1 MRVETGIDL
10 VEVARMEKSLASPRF
25 WQRGF
30 SPREREEI
38 GARPNRAQSAAAVF
52 AAKEVCAKAM
62 GTGFRGIR
70 LVEIE
75 LLHDG
80 SGKPELHLSGAA
92 GEFAQS
98 SGLAFSVSLT
108 HTRQHAAAVVVAY
121 SDREKEQQGWKL

>member
-25 WQRGF
+25 WQRVF

-38 GARPNRAQSAAAVF
+38 GARPNRAQSV
-52 AAKEVCAKAM
+52 AAKEACAKAM

>member
-1 MRVETGIDL
+1 METGIDL
-10 VEVARMEKSLASPRF
+10 VEVARMERASPPLGF
-25 WQRGF
+25 GSGFF
-30 SPREREEI
+30 SPGREEI
-38 GARPNRAQSAAAVF
+38 RARPNRAQSVPRF
-52 AAKEVCAKAM
+52 CRQR
-62 GTGFRGIR
+62 GLCQGYGNGLPGIR